1 MIIDI
6 VIASKTFEFFI
17 FIFPCSII
25 IFPIFYILDDILSE
39 IYGYKKTRRVIF
51 LGFFMNLIAIVCFTI
66 TINMPSPQFFEHHKA
81 YAIVLGS
88 STRIIAAN
96 FISYLVGSLVNAKVM
111 VFLKDKYDG
120 KKLFFR
126 CIFSTIVGGGLDAII
141 FIFIAFYGTIP
152 VYALLIMLIGQI
164 LFKPIY

>member
-1 MIIDI
+1 MIYILLTGVFTANLIIDI

-66 TINMPSPQFFEHHKA
+66 TI
-81 YAIVLGS
+81 
-88 STRIIAAN
+88 
-96 FISYLVGSLVNAKVM
+96 IS
-111 VFLKDKYDG
+111 
-120 KKLFFR
+120 
-126 CIFSTIVGGGLDAII
+126 
-141 FIFIAFYGTIP
+141 
-152 VYALLIMLIGQI
+152 
-164 LFKPIY
+164 